1 MDRWLQERGVTLMG
15 ADLDESPLVY
25 RFRASE
31 EQCAADRAL
40 CGLSGVVL
48 HALHP
53 LCVKSAECLFPDS
66 CGTGSAW
73 SLWERAPRAGL
84 GV

>member
-1 MDRWLQERGVTLMG
+1 MLMG

-31 EQCAADRAL
+31 EQCAADPAL

-48 HALHP
+48 HAFHS

-66 CGTGSAW
+66 CGQDRHGPCGKERPAPG
-73 SLWERAPRAGL
+73 WEFDIHAAGP
-84 GV
+84 